1 MYHAGPNKRPPCT
14 QNGKTEYKSINTSYD
29 ATAEEFMDIYLDDDG
44 RPSWD
49 TMITQHEVLEHGDFA
64 QRQQVV
70 RWIRKFPFSFLTDRE
85 YVIARRMYRQ
95 GDDLYGISKV
105 GSCCCSC
112 CYSFWRE
119 TAATMVCGS
128 IIL

>member
-1 MYHAGPNKRPPCT
+1 
-14 QNGKTEYKSINTSYD
+14 
-29 ATAEEFMDIYLDDDG
+29 MDIYFDDDG

-95 GDDLYGISKV
+95 GDDLYGITKV
-105 GSCCCSC
+105 GTWCYSCSC
-112 CYSFWRE
+112 SCDRE
-119 TAATMVCGS
+119 VIDS
-128 IIL
+128 LQLQ